1 MANLAIK
8 LHLPP
13 TAHQVLSATALEEQ
27 STKGG
32 HAKGL
37 SRLSVHHTRDTLC
50 AGPHAS
56 GELRLGSNPNLKP
69 QP

>member
-1 MANLAIK
+1 M
-8 LHLPP
+8 
-13 TAHQVLSATALEEQ
+13 LSATALEEQ

-69 QP
+69 KP